1 MYDYNFFPRFYRC
14 IEAKKRFLSIL
25 GQKSE
30 KGKETGMEKKQH
42 PSYGMI
48 RFARSSIGG
57 SGTAL
62 FGSSIMHN
70 NVIRLSISK
79 GMLERVLSAMKK
91 IILIIITVVTML
103 GISACGDKQ
112 SNQSTV
118 TDDYRYSS
126 YTYDDNAPQY
136 YMAGSAA
143 ASETGYYYIDG
154 APVINNS
161 NMYIYYYDMIKDMT
175 IPLCSKVDC
184 DHRTDECEAYIS
196 QNICVGSKIWYHNE
210 RLYMI
215 EKTEE
220 KDILVSYD
228 KTMRDKKEEKTL
240 SINGL
245 SVNKNSKNACITNG
259 KLYYELSGDNS
270 LFICAVS
277 LNSDEQAYVVKEYV
291 SEYNYYERVSLYPIE
306 DKIYVN
312 WLSGVSADKSLYYIE
327 QIDISTDKVSRL
339 CDMNEKYPE
348 ISSTIIN
355 WNSETYFD
363 KDGNLYFT
371 CVDKDNYM
379 VKKLNISTGDIKD
392 LYVQELQHEKD
403 YGYVHLKNYDGNYI
417 YIYKGVNLMA
427 LSGKPLDEQFKK
439 YDNYIYILDTDG
451 NIKDTVIL
459 NNTDEKVSG
468 NISAEFYGGDERC
481 LLIGFS
487 THDIKGLELSEEEQ
501 NLRIKLE
508 DEVFK
513 NKKGFVDV
521 NVSAILDKS
530 QIGSGNITL
539 EPVTPE

>member
-1 MYDYNFFPRFYRC
+1 
-14 IEAKKRFLSIL
+14 
-25 GQKSE
+25 
-30 KGKETGMEKKQH
+30 
-42 PSYGMI
+42 
-48 RFARSSIGG
+48 
-57 SGTAL
+57 
-62 FGSSIMHN
+62 
-70 NVIRLSISK
+70 
-79 GMLERVLSAMKK
+79 MKK

-118 TDDYRYSS
+118 TNDYRYSS

>member
-1 MYDYNFFPRFYRC
+1 
-14 IEAKKRFLSIL
+14 
-25 GQKSE
+25 
-30 KGKETGMEKKQH
+30 
-42 PSYGMI
+42 
-48 RFARSSIGG
+48 
-57 SGTAL
+57 
-62 FGSSIMHN
+62 
-70 NVIRLSISK
+70 
-79 GMLERVLSAMKK
+79 MKK

-136 YMAGSAA
+136 YMAGCAA

-196 QNICVGSKIWYHNE
+196 QDICVGSKIWYHNE

-291 SEYNYYERVSLYPIE
+291 SEYNYYERISLYPIE

-417 YIYKGVNLMA
+417 YIYKGVNMMA

-487 THDIKGLELSEEEQ
+487 KHDIKGLELSEEEQ

>member
-1 MYDYNFFPRFYRC
+1 
-14 IEAKKRFLSIL
+14 
-25 GQKSE
+25 
-30 KGKETGMEKKQH
+30 
-42 PSYGMI
+42 
-48 RFARSSIGG
+48 
-57 SGTAL
+57 
-62 FGSSIMHN
+62 
-70 NVIRLSISK
+70 
-79 GMLERVLSAMKK
+79 MKK

-196 QNICVGSKIWYHNE
+196 QNICVGSKIWYHNQ

-312 WLSGVSADKSLYYIE
+312 WLSGVFADKSLYYIE

>member
-1 MYDYNFFPRFYRC
+1 
-14 IEAKKRFLSIL
+14 
-25 GQKSE
+25 
-30 KGKETGMEKKQH
+30 
-42 PSYGMI
+42 
-48 RFARSSIGG
+48 
-57 SGTAL
+57 
-62 FGSSIMHN
+62 
-70 NVIRLSISK
+70 
-79 GMLERVLSAMKK
+79 MKK

-259 KLYYELSGDNS
+259 QLYYELSGDNS

>member
-1 MYDYNFFPRFYRC
+1 
-14 IEAKKRFLSIL
+14 
-25 GQKSE
+25 
-30 KGKETGMEKKQH
+30 
-42 PSYGMI
+42 
-48 RFARSSIGG
+48 
-57 SGTAL
+57 
-62 FGSSIMHN
+62 
-70 NVIRLSISK
+70 
-79 GMLERVLSAMKK
+79 MKK
-91 IILIIITVVTML
+91 IILIIMAVVTML

-196 QNICVGSKIWYHNE
+196 QNICVGSKIWYHNQ

-312 WLSGVSADKSLYYIE
+312 WLSGVSADKSIYYIE

-513 NKKGFVDV
+513 NKIGFVDV

>member
-1 MYDYNFFPRFYRC
+1 
-14 IEAKKRFLSIL
+14 
-25 GQKSE
+25 
-30 KGKETGMEKKQH
+30 
-42 PSYGMI
+42 
-48 RFARSSIGG
+48 
-57 SGTAL
+57 
-62 FGSSIMHN
+62 
-70 NVIRLSISK
+70 
-79 GMLERVLSAMKK
+79 MKK
-91 IILIIITVVTML
+91 IILIIMAVVTML

-196 QNICVGSKIWYHNE
+196 QYICVGSKIWYHNQ

-379 VKKLNISTGDIKD
+379 VKKLYISTGDIKD

>member
-1 MYDYNFFPRFYRC
+1 
-14 IEAKKRFLSIL
+14 
-25 GQKSE
+25 
-30 KGKETGMEKKQH
+30 
-42 PSYGMI
+42 
-48 RFARSSIGG
+48 
-57 SGTAL
+57 
-62 FGSSIMHN
+62 
-70 NVIRLSISK
+70 
-79 GMLERVLSAMKK
+79 MKK

-427 LSGKPLDEQFKK
+427 LSGKPLDEQLKK

-508 DEVFK
+508 DKVFK

>member
-1 MYDYNFFPRFYRC
+1 
-14 IEAKKRFLSIL
+14 
-25 GQKSE
+25 
-30 KGKETGMEKKQH
+30 
-42 PSYGMI
+42 
-48 RFARSSIGG
+48 
-57 SGTAL
+57 
-62 FGSSIMHN
+62 
-70 NVIRLSISK
+70 
-79 GMLERVLSAMKK
+79 MKK

-228 KTMRDKKEEKTL
+228 KTMRDRKEEKTL

>member
-1 MYDYNFFPRFYRC
+1 
-14 IEAKKRFLSIL
+14 
-25 GQKSE
+25 
-30 KGKETGMEKKQH
+30 
-42 PSYGMI
+42 
-48 RFARSSIGG
+48 
-57 SGTAL
+57 
-62 FGSSIMHN
+62 
-70 NVIRLSISK
+70 
-79 GMLERVLSAMKK
+79 MKK

-196 QNICVGSKIWYHNE
+196 QNICVGSKIWYHNQ

-327 QIDISTDKVSRL
+327 QIDISTDNVSRL

-379 VKKLNISTGDIKD
+379 VKKLNVSTGDIKD

-439 YDNYIYILDTDG
+439 YDNYIYILDIDG

>member
-1 MYDYNFFPRFYRC
+1 
-14 IEAKKRFLSIL
+14 
-25 GQKSE
+25 
-30 KGKETGMEKKQH
+30 
-42 PSYGMI
+42 
-48 RFARSSIGG
+48 
-57 SGTAL
+57 
-62 FGSSIMHN
+62 
-70 NVIRLSISK
+70 
-79 GMLERVLSAMKK
+79 MKK

-459 NNTDEKVSG
+459 NNTDEKASG

>member
-1 MYDYNFFPRFYRC
+1 
-14 IEAKKRFLSIL
+14 
-25 GQKSE
+25 
-30 KGKETGMEKKQH
+30 
-42 PSYGMI
+42 
-48 RFARSSIGG
+48 
-57 SGTAL
+57 
-62 FGSSIMHN
+62 
-70 NVIRLSISK
+70 
-79 GMLERVLSAMKK
+79 MKK
-91 IILIIITVVTML
+91 IILIIMAVVTML

-513 NKKGFVDV
+513 NKKDFVDV

>member
-1 MYDYNFFPRFYRC
+1 
-14 IEAKKRFLSIL
+14 
-25 GQKSE
+25 
-30 KGKETGMEKKQH
+30 
-42 PSYGMI
+42 
-48 RFARSSIGG
+48 
-57 SGTAL
+57 
-62 FGSSIMHN
+62 
-70 NVIRLSISK
+70 
-79 GMLERVLSAMKK
+79 MKK

-196 QNICVGSKIWYHNE
+196 QNICVGSKIWYHNQ

-521 NVSAILDKS
+521 NVSAIFDKS

>member
-1 MYDYNFFPRFYRC
+1 
-14 IEAKKRFLSIL
+14 
-25 GQKSE
+25 
-30 KGKETGMEKKQH
+30 
-42 PSYGMI
+42 
-48 RFARSSIGG
+48 
-57 SGTAL
+57 
-62 FGSSIMHN
+62 
-70 NVIRLSISK
+70 
-79 GMLERVLSAMKK
+79 MKK

-417 YIYKGVNLMA
+417 SIYKGVNLMA

>member
-1 MYDYNFFPRFYRC
+1 
-14 IEAKKRFLSIL
+14 
-25 GQKSE
+25 
-30 KGKETGMEKKQH
+30 
-42 PSYGMI
+42 
-48 RFARSSIGG
+48 
-57 SGTAL
+57 
-62 FGSSIMHN
+62 
-70 NVIRLSISK
+70 
-79 GMLERVLSAMKK
+79 MKK

-468 NISAEFYGGDERC
+468 NISAEFYGGGERC

>member
-1 MYDYNFFPRFYRC
+1 
-14 IEAKKRFLSIL
+14 
-25 GQKSE
+25 
-30 KGKETGMEKKQH
+30 
-42 PSYGMI
+42 
-48 RFARSSIGG
+48 
-57 SGTAL
+57 
-62 FGSSIMHN
+62 
-70 NVIRLSISK
+70 
-79 GMLERVLSAMKK
+79 MKK

-539 EPVTPE
+539 

>member
-1 MYDYNFFPRFYRC
+1 
-14 IEAKKRFLSIL
+14 
-25 GQKSE
+25 
-30 KGKETGMEKKQH
+30 
-42 PSYGMI
+42 
-48 RFARSSIGG
+48 
-57 SGTAL
+57 
-62 FGSSIMHN
+62 
-70 NVIRLSISK
+70 
-79 GMLERVLSAMKK
+79 MKK

-196 QNICVGSKIWYHNE
+196 QNICVGSKIWYHNQ

-291 SEYNYYERVSLYPIE
+291 SENNYYERVSLYPIE

>member
-1 MYDYNFFPRFYRC
+1 
-14 IEAKKRFLSIL
+14 
-25 GQKSE
+25 
-30 KGKETGMEKKQH
+30 
-42 PSYGMI
+42 
-48 RFARSSIGG
+48 
-57 SGTAL
+57 
-62 FGSSIMHN
+62 
-70 NVIRLSISK
+70 
-79 GMLERVLSAMKK
+79 MKK
-91 IILIIITVVTML
+91 IILIIMAVVTML

-136 YMAGSAA
+136 YMAGSTA

-196 QNICVGSKIWYHNE
+196 QNICVGSKIWYHNQ

>member
-1 MYDYNFFPRFYRC
+1 
-14 IEAKKRFLSIL
+14 
-25 GQKSE
+25 
-30 KGKETGMEKKQH
+30 
-42 PSYGMI
+42 
-48 RFARSSIGG
+48 
-57 SGTAL
+57 
-62 FGSSIMHN
+62 
-70 NVIRLSISK
+70 
-79 GMLERVLSAMKK
+79 MKK

-136 YMAGSAA
+136 YMAGCAA

-291 SEYNYYERVSLYPIE
+291 SEYNYYERISLYPIE

-417 YIYKGVNLMA
+417 YIYKGVNMMA

-459 NNTDEKVSG
+459 NNMDEKVSG

-487 THDIKGLELSEEEQ
+487 KHDIKGLELSEEEQ

>member
-1 MYDYNFFPRFYRC
+1 
-14 IEAKKRFLSIL
+14 
-25 GQKSE
+25 
-30 KGKETGMEKKQH
+30 
-42 PSYGMI
+42 
-48 RFARSSIGG
+48 
-57 SGTAL
+57 
-62 FGSSIMHN
+62 
-70 NVIRLSISK
+70 
-79 GMLERVLSAMKK
+79 MKK
-91 IILIIITVVTML
+91 IILIIMSVVTML

-291 SEYNYYERVSLYPIE
+291 SEYNYYERISLYPIE

>member
-1 MYDYNFFPRFYRC
+1 
-14 IEAKKRFLSIL
+14 
-25 GQKSE
+25 
-30 KGKETGMEKKQH
+30 
-42 PSYGMI
+42 
-48 RFARSSIGG
+48 
-57 SGTAL
+57 
-62 FGSSIMHN
+62 
-70 NVIRLSISK
+70 
-79 GMLERVLSAMKK
+79 MKK

-379 VKKLNISTGDIKD
+379 VKKLNVSTGDIKD

>member
-1 MYDYNFFPRFYRC
+1 
-14 IEAKKRFLSIL
+14 
-25 GQKSE
+25 
-30 KGKETGMEKKQH
+30 
-42 PSYGMI
+42 
-48 RFARSSIGG
+48 
-57 SGTAL
+57 
-62 FGSSIMHN
+62 
-70 NVIRLSISK
+70 
-79 GMLERVLSAMKK
+79 MKK

-228 KTMRDKKEEKTL
+228 KTMRDKNEEKTL

>member
-1 MYDYNFFPRFYRC
+1 
-14 IEAKKRFLSIL
+14 
-25 GQKSE
+25 
-30 KGKETGMEKKQH
+30 
-42 PSYGMI
+42 
-48 RFARSSIGG
+48 
-57 SGTAL
+57 
-62 FGSSIMHN
+62 
-70 NVIRLSISK
+70 
-79 GMLERVLSAMKK
+79 MKK

-417 YIYKGVNLMA
+417 YIYKGVNMMA

-487 THDIKGLELSEEEQ
+487 KHDIKGLELSEEEQ

>member
-1 MYDYNFFPRFYRC
+1 
-14 IEAKKRFLSIL
+14 
-25 GQKSE
+25 
-30 KGKETGMEKKQH
+30 
-42 PSYGMI
+42 
-48 RFARSSIGG
+48 
-57 SGTAL
+57 
-62 FGSSIMHN
+62 
-70 NVIRLSISK
+70 
-79 GMLERVLSAMKK
+79 MKK

-126 YTYDDNAPQY
+126 YTYDDNAQQY

-459 NNTDEKVSG
+459 NNTDEKASG

-487 THDIKGLELSEEEQ
+487 KHDIKGLELSEEEQ

-513 NKKGFVDV
+513 NKKGVVNV

>member
-1 MYDYNFFPRFYRC
+1 
-14 IEAKKRFLSIL
+14 
-25 GQKSE
+25 
-30 KGKETGMEKKQH
+30 
-42 PSYGMI
+42 
-48 RFARSSIGG
+48 
-57 SGTAL
+57 
-62 FGSSIMHN
+62 
-70 NVIRLSISK
+70 
-79 GMLERVLSAMKK
+79 MKK

-184 DHRTDECEAYIS
+184 DHRTVECEAYIS

>member
-1 MYDYNFFPRFYRC
+1 
-14 IEAKKRFLSIL
+14 
-25 GQKSE
+25 
-30 KGKETGMEKKQH
+30 
-42 PSYGMI
+42 
-48 RFARSSIGG
+48 
-57 SGTAL
+57 
-62 FGSSIMHN
+62 
-70 NVIRLSISK
+70 
-79 GMLERVLSAMKK
+79 MKK

-175 IPLCSKVDC
+175 IPLCFKVDC

-196 QNICVGSKIWYHNE
+196 QNICVGSKIWYHNQ

-291 SEYNYYERVSLYPIE
+291 SEYNYYERISLYPIE

-417 YIYKGVNLMA
+417 YIYKGVNMMA

-459 NNTDEKVSG
+459 NNTDEKASG

-487 THDIKGLELSEEEQ
+487 KHDIKGLELSEEEQ

>member
-1 MYDYNFFPRFYRC
+1 
-14 IEAKKRFLSIL
+14 
-25 GQKSE
+25 
-30 KGKETGMEKKQH
+30 
-42 PSYGMI
+42 
-48 RFARSSIGG
+48 
-57 SGTAL
+57 
-62 FGSSIMHN
+62 
-70 NVIRLSISK
+70 
-79 GMLERVLSAMKK
+79 MKK
-91 IILIIITVVTML
+91 IILIIMAVVTML

-136 YMAGSAA
+136 YMAGSAT

-291 SEYNYYERVSLYPIE
+291 SEYNYYERVSLYQIE

>member
-1 MYDYNFFPRFYRC
+1 
-14 IEAKKRFLSIL
+14 
-25 GQKSE
+25 
-30 KGKETGMEKKQH
+30 
-42 PSYGMI
+42 
-48 RFARSSIGG
+48 
-57 SGTAL
+57 
-62 FGSSIMHN
+62 
-70 NVIRLSISK
+70 
-79 GMLERVLSAMKK
+79 MKK

-481 LLIGFS
+481 LLIGFY

>member
-1 MYDYNFFPRFYRC
+1 
-14 IEAKKRFLSIL
+14 
-25 GQKSE
+25 
-30 KGKETGMEKKQH
+30 
-42 PSYGMI
+42 
-48 RFARSSIGG
+48 
-57 SGTAL
+57 
-62 FGSSIMHN
+62 
-70 NVIRLSISK
+70 
-79 GMLERVLSAMKK
+79 MKK

-196 QNICVGSKIWYHNE
+196 QNICVGSKIWYHNQ

-417 YIYKGVNLMA
+417 YIYKGVNMMA

-459 NNTDEKVSG
+459 NNTDEKASG

-487 THDIKGLELSEEEQ
+487 KHDIKGLELSEEEQ

>member
-1 MYDYNFFPRFYRC
+1 
-14 IEAKKRFLSIL
+14 
-25 GQKSE
+25 
-30 KGKETGMEKKQH
+30 
-42 PSYGMI
+42 
-48 RFARSSIGG
+48 
-57 SGTAL
+57 
-62 FGSSIMHN
+62 
-70 NVIRLSISK
+70 
-79 GMLERVLSAMKK
+79 MKK

-379 VKKLNISTGDIKD
+379 VKKLNISTGDIRD

>member
-1 MYDYNFFPRFYRC
+1 
-14 IEAKKRFLSIL
+14 
-25 GQKSE
+25 
-30 KGKETGMEKKQH
+30 
-42 PSYGMI
+42 
-48 RFARSSIGG
+48 
-57 SGTAL
+57 
-62 FGSSIMHN
+62 
-70 NVIRLSISK
+70 
-79 GMLERVLSAMKK
+79 MKK

-306 DKIYVN
+306 DKVYVN

-371 CVDKDNYM
+371 CVDKYNYM

>member
-1 MYDYNFFPRFYRC
+1 
-14 IEAKKRFLSIL
+14 
-25 GQKSE
+25 
-30 KGKETGMEKKQH
+30 
-42 PSYGMI
+42 
-48 RFARSSIGG
+48 
-57 SGTAL
+57 
-62 FGSSIMHN
+62 
-70 NVIRLSISK
+70 
-79 GMLERVLSAMKK
+79 MKK

-487 THDIKGLELSEEEQ
+487 THDIKGSELSEEEQ

>member
-1 MYDYNFFPRFYRC
+1 
-14 IEAKKRFLSIL
+14 
-25 GQKSE
+25 
-30 KGKETGMEKKQH
+30 
-42 PSYGMI
+42 
-48 RFARSSIGG
+48 
-57 SGTAL
+57 
-62 FGSSIMHN
+62 
-70 NVIRLSISK
+70 
-79 GMLERVLSAMKK
+79 MKK
-91 IILIIITVVTML
+91 IILIIMAVVTML

-417 YIYKGVNLMA
+417 YIYNGVNLMA

>member
-1 MYDYNFFPRFYRC
+1 
-14 IEAKKRFLSIL
+14 
-25 GQKSE
+25 
-30 KGKETGMEKKQH
+30 
-42 PSYGMI
+42 
-48 RFARSSIGG
+48 
-57 SGTAL
+57 
-62 FGSSIMHN
+62 
-70 NVIRLSISK
+70 
-79 GMLERVLSAMKK
+79 MKK

-339 CDMNEKYPE
+339 CDMNEKYLE

>member
-1 MYDYNFFPRFYRC
+1 
-14 IEAKKRFLSIL
+14 
-25 GQKSE
+25 
-30 KGKETGMEKKQH
+30 
-42 PSYGMI
+42 
-48 RFARSSIGG
+48 
-57 SGTAL
+57 
-62 FGSSIMHN
+62 
-70 NVIRLSISK
+70 
-79 GMLERVLSAMKK
+79 MKK
-91 IILIIITVVTML
+91 IILIIMAVVTML

-196 QNICVGSKIWYHNE
+196 QNICVGSKIWYHNQ

-291 SEYNYYERVSLYPIE
+291 SEYNYYERISLYPIE

-371 CVDKDNYM
+371 CVDKDNYI

-501 NLRIKLE
+501 NLRIKLL

-513 NKKGFVDV
+513 NKKGFVNV

>member
-1 MYDYNFFPRFYRC
+1 
-14 IEAKKRFLSIL
+14 
-25 GQKSE
+25 
-30 KGKETGMEKKQH
+30 MER
-42 PSYGMI
+42 G
-48 RFARSSIGG
+48 
-57 SGTAL
+57 
-62 FGSSIMHN
+62 
-70 NVIRLSISK
+70 V
-79 GMLERVLSAMKK
+79 SAMKK
-91 IILIIITVVTML
+91 ILLIMM
-103 GISACGDKQ
+103 
-112 SNQSTV
+112 TV
-118 TDDYRYSS
+118 TTALVMTACSGKTNSQTSSEDYKYSS
-126 YTYDDNAPQY
+126 YVYDDNAPQY
-136 YMAGSAA
+136 YMSDNAA
-143 ASETGYYYIDG
+143 ASETGYYYIAG
-154 APVINNS
+154 APVNNNRNS
-161 NMYIYYYDMIKDMT
+161 YIYYYDMIKDMT

-196 QNICVGSKIWYHNE
+196 QNICVGSKIWYHNQ

-291 SEYNYYERVSLYPIE
+291 SEYNYYERISLYPIE

-417 YIYKGVNLMA
+417 YIYKGVNMMA

-487 THDIKGLELSEEEQ
+487 KHDIKGLELSEEEQ

>member
-1 MYDYNFFPRFYRC
+1 
-14 IEAKKRFLSIL
+14 
-25 GQKSE
+25 
-30 KGKETGMEKKQH
+30 
-42 PSYGMI
+42 
-48 RFARSSIGG
+48 
-57 SGTAL
+57 
-62 FGSSIMHN
+62 
-70 NVIRLSISK
+70 
-79 GMLERVLSAMKK
+79 MKK

-126 YTYDDNAPQY
+126 YTYDDNAPQ

>member
-1 MYDYNFFPRFYRC
+1 
-14 IEAKKRFLSIL
+14 
-25 GQKSE
+25 
-30 KGKETGMEKKQH
+30 
-42 PSYGMI
+42 
-48 RFARSSIGG
+48 
-57 SGTAL
+57 
-62 FGSSIMHN
+62 
-70 NVIRLSISK
+70 
-79 GMLERVLSAMKK
+79 MKK

-371 CVDKDNYM
+371 CVDKNNYM

>member
-1 MYDYNFFPRFYRC
+1 
-14 IEAKKRFLSIL
+14 
-25 GQKSE
+25 
-30 KGKETGMEKKQH
+30 
-42 PSYGMI
+42 
-48 RFARSSIGG
+48 
-57 SGTAL
+57 
-62 FGSSIMHN
+62 
-70 NVIRLSISK
+70 
-79 GMLERVLSAMKK
+79 MKK

-196 QNICVGSKIWYHNE
+196 QNICVGSKIWYHNQ

-291 SEYNYYERVSLYPIE
+291 SEYNYYERISLYPIE

-348 ISSTIIN
+348 ISSIIIN

-417 YIYKGVNLMA
+417 YIYKGVNMMA

-487 THDIKGLELSEEEQ
+487 KHDIKGLELSEEEQ

-521 NVSAILDKS
+521 NVLAILDKS

>member
-1 MYDYNFFPRFYRC
+1 
-14 IEAKKRFLSIL
+14 
-25 GQKSE
+25 
-30 KGKETGMEKKQH
+30 
-42 PSYGMI
+42 
-48 RFARSSIGG
+48 
-57 SGTAL
+57 
-62 FGSSIMHN
+62 
-70 NVIRLSISK
+70 
-79 GMLERVLSAMKK
+79 MKK

-439 YDNYIYILDTDG
+439 YDNNIYILDTDG